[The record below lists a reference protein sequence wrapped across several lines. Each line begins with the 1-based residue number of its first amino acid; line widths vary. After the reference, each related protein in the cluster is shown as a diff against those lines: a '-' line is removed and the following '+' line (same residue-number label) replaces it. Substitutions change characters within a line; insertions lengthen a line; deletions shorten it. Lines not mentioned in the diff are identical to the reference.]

1 MGWWQI
7 SEEMVNGD
15 GPADIMEDAIE
26 KISQEYLKAFGR
38 KPYKEELEAVLEFCA
53 SSANL
58 ISSGEIAEDGPG
70 IHWEI
75 KKMNRRLGELN

>member
-7 SEEMVNGD
+7 SEKMVNGD
-15 GPADIMEDAIE
+15 GPADIMEDAIA
-26 KISQEYLKAFGR
+26 KISKEYQKDLGR
-38 KPYKEELEAVLEFCA
+38 EPYKEELEAVLEFCV

-70 IHWEI
+70 IHWGI